1 MYRKKEN
8 SKGIPDRLY
17 RTPAE
22 IKSDIKEIK
31 EEISDIYSMINI
43 RSLLMDILV
52 SERINDPQKLIP
64 ELADTLALANE
75 ALSQLKELEDELYEL
90 KEELAEAKWARGG

>member
-1 MYRKKEN
+1 
-8 SKGIPDRLY
+8 
-17 RTPAE
+17 
-22 IKSDIKEIK
+22 
-31 EEISDIYSMINI
+31 MINI

>member
-1 MYRKKEN
+1 MYRKEKISKE
-8 SKGIPDRLY
+8 IPDRLY
-17 RTPAE
+17 RTPSE
-22 IKSDIKEIK
+22 IKKDIKEIK

-52 SERINDPQKLIP
+52 SERINDPEKLIP

-75 ALSQLKELEDELYEL
+75 ALSEL
-90 KEELAEAKWARGG
+90 KGLEEELSELREELSEAKWARGG

>member
-1 MYRKKEN
+1 MYRKKEI

-17 RTPAE
+17 RTPAQ
-22 IKSDIKEIK
+22 IKEDIKEIK

-43 RSLLMDILV
+43 RSLLMEILV
-52 SERINDPQKLIP
+52 SERINDPEKLIP

-75 ALSQLKELEDELYEL
+75 ALSELKGLEEELCEL